1 MIVVIIT
8 EIYVMLT
15 QIVYHR
21 EMVHID
27 VYVEKVILVSIS
39 MIISPH
45 HSGCLRNSLCMVP
58 IGLHRYAM
66 VYM

>member
-8 EIYVMLT
+8 EIYAMLT
-15 QIVYHR
+15 LIVYHR

-27 VYVEKVILVSIS
+27 VYVEQVILVSNSI
-39 MIISPH
+39 IISPRR
-45 HSGCLRNSLCMVP
+45 SGCLRNSQCMVP
-58 IGLHRYAM
+58 PGLRRYAM